1 MTDVGLAAFEDPG
14 FAAAL
19 EDLANRGLLPTSV
32 APDAHPELVPLERRI
47 ASAQGAMVGTAVGD
61 ALGRPAE
68 GRDARRLAKERER
81 FLDYQPWAGWR
92 WGPVGT
98 YTDDTQMTLCVAKS
112 ILAAGGR
119 LDPVDL
125 GRRFVDWLPVG
136 RGKGRT
142 CTAACLN
149 LQAGAPWWSAGEP
162 SAGNGAPMRA
172 APVGIALSHDTAAL
186 VHDAALSAVVT
197 HADSMAV
204 AATIGHAWLVA
215 RLAAETPGQVDVE
228 GLVGDLAL
236 AVEAMDEPG
245 QPERDWQ
252 DRPGKTG
259 EPVRLADQLERVVE
273 FLGAPA
279 SEALTFF
286 YNGAYVLETMPA
298 ALWCFLNYLDDPEE
312 GVLTAVLAGR
322 DADTVASINAAYFGA
337 LYGVDAFPARW
348 TGSNLESSARLRE
361 LGERLVTGPG
371 LTPHS

>member
-1 MTDVGLAAFEDPG
+1 MTDTGLAAFEDPG
-14 FAAAL
+14 FAEAL
-19 EDLANRGLLPTSV
+19 EHLANRRLLPTGV
-32 APDAHPELVPLERRI
+32 APDAQPDLLTLERRV

-61 ALGRPAE
+61 ALGRQAE
-68 GRDARRLAKERER
+68 GRDPRRLAKERER
-81 FLDYQPWAGWR
+81 FLDYQRWAGWR

-98 YTDDTQMTLCVAKS
+98 YTDDTQMTLCVARS
-112 ILAAGGR
+112 LLAASGR
-119 LDPVDL
+119 LDPADL

-149 LQAGAPWWSAGEP
+149 LQGGVPWWSAGEP

-172 APVGIALSHDTAAL
+172 APVGIALGHDTAAL

-215 RLAAETPGQVDVE
+215 RLAAEVPGHV
-228 GLVGDLAL
+228 DLAALVNELVL
-236 AVEAMDEPG
+236 AVEAMPEPG

-259 EPVRLADQLERVVE
+259 DPVRLADHLGRVPE
-273 FLGAPA
+273 FLGAAPR
-279 SEALTFF
+279 EALGFF

-312 GVLTAVLAGR
+312 GVLAAVLAGR
-322 DADTVASINAAYFGA
+322 DADTVASITAAYFGA

-361 LGERLVTGPG
+361 LGEQLATGPG
-371 LTPHS
+371 PV

>member
-112 ILAAGGR
+112 LLTTGGR

-245 QPERDWQ
+245 QLERDWQ

-312 GVLTAVLAGR
+312 GVLAAVLAGR
-322 DADTVASINAAYFGA
+322 DADTVASIAAAYFGA
-337 LYGVDAFPARW
+337 LFGVDAFPARW
-348 TGSNLESSARLRE
+348 TGSNLESSDRLLE

-371 LTPHS
+371 SA

>member
-1 MTDVGLAAFEDPG
+1 MADAGLTAFEDPG

-19 EDLANRGLLPTSV
+19 EHLAARELLPTGV
-32 APDAHPELVPLERRI
+32 APDAQPGPVPLDRRV

-68 GRDARRLAKERER
+68 GRDPYWLAKERDR
-81 FLDYQPWAGWR
+81 FLDYQRWAGWR

-112 ILAAGGR
+112 LLVAGGR
-119 LDPVDL
+119 VDPADL

-142 CTAACLN
+142 CTTACKN
-149 LQAGAPWWSAGEP
+149 LAAGAPWWSAGEP

-172 APVGIALSHDTAAL
+172 APVGIALGHDTAAL

-197 HADSMAV
+197 HADPMAV

-215 RLAAETPGQVDVE
+215 RLAAETPGRLDVA

-252 DRPGKTG
+252 HRPGKTG
-259 EPVRLADQLERVVE
+259 DPVRLADQLEQVPA
-273 FLGAPA
+273 FLGMPVPD
-279 SEALTFF
+279 ALGFF

-298 ALWCFLNYLDDPEE
+298 ALWCFLNFLDDPEE
-312 GVLTAVLAGR
+312 GVLAAVLAGR
-322 DADTVASINAAYFGA
+322 DADTAASITAAYFGA

-361 LGERLVTGPG
+361 LGEQLVTGPG
-371 LTPHS
+371 PG